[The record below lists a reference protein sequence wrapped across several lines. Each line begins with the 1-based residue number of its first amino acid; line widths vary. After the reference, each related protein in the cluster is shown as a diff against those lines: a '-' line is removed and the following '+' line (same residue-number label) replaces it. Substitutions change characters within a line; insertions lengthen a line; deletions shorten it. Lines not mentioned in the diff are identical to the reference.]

1 MFSKGQIVFSKCG
14 RDKSKPFIVFDFD
27 DQFLYLVD
35 GNIRKIQKPKKK
47 KKMHVQ
53 IVNKIDFDIKQKLDE
68 SAYLLDS
75 DIRKALLP
83 FKSL

>member
-1 MFSKGQIVFSKCG
+1 MYSKGQVVFSKCG

-35 GNIRKIQKPKKK
+35 GHLRKIQKPKKK
-47 KKMHVQ
+47 KKIHVQ
-53 IVNKIDFDIKQKLDE
+53 VVNKIDPDIKQKLE
-68 SAYLLDS
+68 KSSYILDS